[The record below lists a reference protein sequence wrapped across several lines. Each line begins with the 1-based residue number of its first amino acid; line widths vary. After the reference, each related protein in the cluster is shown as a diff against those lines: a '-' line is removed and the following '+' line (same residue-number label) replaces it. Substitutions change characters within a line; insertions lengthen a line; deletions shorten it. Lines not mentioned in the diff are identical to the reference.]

1 MSVIYYAHYRS
12 VMDINAA
19 RCWKA

>member
-12 VMDINAA
+12 VMDINPA

>member
-1 MSVIYYAHYRS
+1 MSVIYYAHCRS
-12 VMDINAA
+12 VMDINPA